1 MTRASHLRTQATP
14 AGWPRPQSRAR
25 AGYAAAS
32 WALLFAAP
40 HFYWGVGGAAGLD
53 TALNREIVEH
63 RDGWFLALNWGIGLL
78 CVAGGLVA
86 LATVRPRGL
95 RAPAWRLRGLPWL
108 GFALLAARA
117 LDIYVEFGLGL
128 TGITTIAADQRDEYL
143 PLARWFLFLWLPW
156 FALGAVAWGAL
167 ASRPPR
173 RRTGR
178 IMPSDDSPMVSM
190 VRMGSPVRFQW
201 CSARSYR

>member
-53 TALNREIVEH
+53 TALNREILGH
-63 RDGWFLALNWGIGLL
+63 RDGWFLASTGASDCSASPVGWSRWPRSARGVSG
-78 CVAGGLVA
+78 
-86 LATVRPRGL
+86 RPPGCCAVCPGSGL
-95 RAPAWRLRGLPWL
+95 RCWRPAPGHLRRVRVWPD
-108 GFALLAARA
+108 RHHHHR
-117 LDIYVEFGLGL
+117 
-128 TGITTIAADQRDEYL
+128 ADQRDEYL

-156 FALGAVAWGAL
+156 FALSAVAWGAL
-167 ASRPPR
+167 ASRSPR

>member
-95 RAPAWRLRGLPWL
+95 RAPAWLLRGLPWL
-108 GFALLAARA
+108 GFALLAAA
-117 LDIYVEFGLGL
+117 PWTSTSSSGL
-128 TGITTIAADQRDEYL
+128 A
-143 PLARWFLFLWLPW
+143 
-156 FALGAVAWGAL
+156 
-167 ASRPPR
+167 
-173 RRTGR
+173 
-178 IMPSDDSPMVSM
+178 
-190 VRMGSPVRFQW
+190 
-201 CSARSYR
+201 

>member
-40 HFYWGVGGAAGLD
+40 HFYWGVGGAVGLD

-95 RAPAWRLRGLPWL
+95 RPAGGPTTAHRTARVDRGAPSH
-108 GFALLAARA
+108 
-117 LDIYVEFGLGL
+117 
-128 TGITTIAADQRDEYL
+128 
-143 PLARWFLFLWLPW
+143 
-156 FALGAVAWGAL
+156 
-167 ASRPPR
+167 ASSHDPANPAPR
-173 RRTGR
+173 
-178 IMPSDDSPMVSM
+178 
-190 VRMGSPVRFQW
+190 
-201 CSARSYR
+201 